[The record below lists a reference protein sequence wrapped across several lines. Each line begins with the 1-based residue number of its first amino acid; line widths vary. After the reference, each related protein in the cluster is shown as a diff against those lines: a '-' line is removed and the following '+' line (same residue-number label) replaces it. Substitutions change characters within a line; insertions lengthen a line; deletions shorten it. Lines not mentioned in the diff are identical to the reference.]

1 MKTKKG
7 VVHLRQ
13 WVPLEIITGIVLLA
27 AVFLISSNADIA
39 GAEEQLASTAE
50 YMKEQCNSSQLRNL
64 ASESKSLMRVT
75 ESVEQIRWRM
85 EYDTSLRG
93 NGKNTEELL
102 KILTEDSYLD
112 GVIWLDPTGSIVA
125 EYDSD
130 GISAEELLAQID
142 HEALMDTLGFKE
154 KTYAIRIG
162 ADDEAHVDIA
172 AIGRV
177 DQDGVILGYY
187 RTSQEYART
196 FNNSIRTLVAGYTPE
211 HDGTIVIS
219 DGNHIVASNEES
231 LVGTNTDDL
240 PILRRIMERGSGK
253 KLIHAGKDGSM
264 WGHDFGLMEKSRSY
278 YIYAFMGEREVFAT
292 TPRNMLFTLF
302 IYLLLVVLLH
312 TLWGRTER
320 SYQQQQI
327 DAQKIYADNLEA
339 KNTQLREAVEQA
351 EKANAAKSSFLSR
364 MSHDIRT
371 PLNGIIG
378 LLHIDV
384 THFDDT
390 ELVRANHEKMITS
403 ANHLLSLINDVLE
416 MSKLEDGKM
425 VLTREYISLEE
436 LTRDI
441 VNIIGDRAAEAG
453 IQWNYEKGKS
463 VIPYPYIYGSPVH
476 LRQIFLNIYGNCI
489 KYNHPGGSI
498 TTIVDTMGDKDG
510 ICTYRWTITDTGV
523 GMSQEFLQHI
533 FEPFA
538 QERSDARSIYQGTGL
553 GMSIV
558 KSLVDKMGG
567 RITVTSKEGV
577 GTTFVV
583 ELPFEIAPLPENRP
597 VQVPAPQGNI
607 RGLRLLLA
615 EDNELNAEIAETL
628 LADEGAAITIV
639 SDGQQAVDMFCENP
653 PETFD
658 AILMDIMMPH
668 MDGLAATRVIRA
680 MERPDAKRIPIIAM
694 TANAFEE
701 DAQKCREAGM
711 NAHLSKALQMKKVV
725 AVIARCCG
733 RE

>member
-1 MKTKKG
+1 M
-7 VVHLRQ
+7 
-13 WVPLEIITGIVLLA
+13 
-27 AVFLISSNADIA
+27 
-39 GAEEQLASTAE
+39 
-50 YMKEQCNSSQLRNL
+50 
-64 ASESKSLMRVT
+64 
-75 ESVEQIRWRM
+75 
-85 EYDTSLRG
+85 
-93 NGKNTEELL
+93 
-102 KILTEDSYLD
+102 
-112 GVIWLDPTGSIVA
+112 
-125 EYDSD
+125 
-130 GISAEELLAQID
+130 
-142 HEALMDTLGFKE
+142 
-154 KTYAIRIG
+154 
-162 ADDEAHVDIA
+162 
-172 AIGRV
+172 
-177 DQDGVILGYY
+177 
-187 RTSQEYART
+187 
-196 FNNSIRTLVAGYTPE
+196 
-211 HDGTIVIS
+211 
-219 DGNHIVASNEES
+219 
-231 LVGTNTDDL
+231 
-240 PILRRIMERGSGK
+240 
-253 KLIHAGKDGSM
+253 
-264 WGHDFGLMEKSRSY
+264 
-278 YIYAFMGEREVFAT
+278 
-292 TPRNMLFTLF
+292 
-302 IYLLLVVLLH
+302 
-312 TLWGRTER
+312 
-320 SYQQQQI
+320 
-327 DAQKIYADNLEA
+327 
-339 KNTQLREAVEQA
+339 
-351 EKANAAKSSFLSR
+351 
-364 MSHDIRT
+364 
-371 PLNGIIG
+371 
-378 LLHIDV
+378 

-425 VLTREYISLEE
+425 VLTREYISLVE

-597 VQVPAPQGNI
+597 VQAPAPQGNI

-711 NAHLSKALQMKKVV
+711 NAHLSKPLQMKKVV

>member
-1 MKTKKG
+1 MG
-7 VVHLRQ
+7 
-13 WVPLEIITGIVLLA
+13 
-27 AVFLISSNADIA
+27 AVFGGNAIKVIVGA
-39 GAEEQLASTAE
+39 GVAVINVFHRKAAGVFQLAVPAAF
-50 YMKEQCNSSQLRNL
+50 KDLIGLPDDLRAGWILGTGL
-64 ASESKSLMRVT
+64 AVFHGKKIGFHLFFRRAGESETHR
-75 ESVEQIRWRM
+75 
-85 EYDTSLRG
+85 
-93 NGKNTEELL
+93 LL
-102 KILTEDSYLD
+102 KIGAVIRDKIEGAFAALQQVMTGIG
-112 GVIWLDPTGSIVA
+112 GVA
-125 EYDSD
+125 AFQQH
-130 GISAEELLAQID
+130 GIAALAGNVVG
-142 HEALMDTLGFKE
+142 EAQG
-154 KTYAIRIG
+154 IG
-162 ADDEAHVDIA
+162 ADIQAAVIIYGTDAH
-172 AIGRV
+172 GRH
-177 DQDGVILGYY
+177 GEEG
-187 RTSQEYART
+187 RG
-196 FNNSIRTLVAGYTPE
+196 LVE
-211 HDGTIVIS
+211 I
-219 DGNHIVASNEES
+219 
-231 LVGTNTDDL
+231 
-240 PILRRIMERGSGK
+240 
-253 KLIHAGKDGSM
+253 IH
-264 WGHDFGLMEKSRSY
+264 
-278 YIYAFMGEREVFAT
+278 
-292 TPRNMLFTLF
+292 N
-302 IYLLLVVLLH
+302 